1 MGDDGA
7 VVSGT
12 HAVLSYSK
20 ADRWTRCTGSIAA
33 CRDIKDLPS
42 EAAELGTAKHQV
54 QHWALSHSDPLKTI
68 TKELNSAIEATEAG
82 FAFVIDDEFREHVNT
97 CLGWIRAIPGDLRL
111 YELPLKSTKYLG
123 LEGQGGTADVVI
135 GDREK
140 RILHVGDSKFGYG
153 EVLPEGNRQ
162 CMGYARSALEELDE
176 FGVDYD
182 EVWLWIF
189 QPKRHKKPLC
199 AKMTVQALRDA
210 TDRWAL
216 PAQVAMKSYLGL
228 IPPIFTP
235 GDVQCQWCP
244 IRANCKAR
252 NDAILNAYPLETGKV
267 SDNVFTDEDL
277 SHALD
282 RADFLEAWCRD
293 IRAEAL
299 SRAIAGRSIPGY
311 KIIEGKRGNRRW
323 IDGSVA
329 AAILLA
335 EGVDPYAAPEVI
347 NPTEAQRRIKAAGK
361 DYAEVVGAIVD
372 QPPGK
377 PSLAKWSDEGKP
389 LAQQEF
395 GIEEAT

>member
-1 MGDDGA
+1 M
-7 VVSGT
+7 SGT

-33 CRDIKDLPS
+33 CKDIPDPPN
-42 EAAELGTAKHQV
+42 EAAALGTAKHAV
-54 QHWALSHSDPLKTI
+54 QYWCLSHTDPLKT
-68 TKELNSAIEATEAG
+68 ATEDLNGQIESADG
-82 FAFVIDDEFREHVNT
+82 FAFDIDDEFREHVNM
-97 CLGWIRAIPGDLRL
+97 CLEWIRAIPGDLRL
-111 YELPLKSTKYLG
+111 YELPLKSTRYLG

-140 RILHVGDSKFGYG
+140 RILHIGDSKFGYG

-199 AKMTVQALRDA
+199 AKMTVRALRDE
-210 TDRWAL
+210 TDKWAG
-216 PAQVAMKSYLGL
+216 PAQEAMAAYDGL
-228 IPPIFTP
+228 YAPKLTP
-235 GDVQCQWCP
+235 GDIQCQWCP
-244 IRANCKAR
+244 IRAKCKAR
-252 NDAILNAYPLETGKV
+252 NDAILNEFPVEAGEVPAVV
-267 SDNVFTDEDL
+267 SLTDTDL
-277 SHALD
+277 AHALD
-282 RADFLEAWCRD
+282 KGRFLEAWYRD
-293 IRAEAL
+293 ILAEAL
-299 SRAIAGRSIPGY
+299 ARATAGRHIPGY
-311 KIIEGKRGNRRW
+311 KVIEGKRGNRRW
-323 IDGSVA
+323 VDGGVA

-335 EGVDPYAAPEVI
+335 EGIDPYAAPEVI
-347 NPTEAQRRIKAAGK
+347 SPTEAQRRIKAAGK
-361 DYAEVVGAIVD
+361 DYTEVVGAIVE

-395 GIEEAT
+395 GTEEEAT

>member
-1 MGDDGA
+1 
-7 VVSGT
+7 VSGT

-33 CRDIKDLPS
+33 CKGIPDPVN
-42 EAAELGTAKHQV
+42 EAAALGTCKHAV
-54 QHWALSHSDPLKTI
+54 QYWCLSHSDPLKT
-68 TKELNSAIEATEAG
+68 ATEDLNGQIESADG
-82 FAFVIDDEFREHVNT
+82 FAFDIDDEFREHVNL
-97 CLGWIRAIPGDLRL
+97 CLEWIRDIPGDVRL
-111 YELPLKSTKYLG
+111 YELPLKSTRYLG

-140 RILHVGDSKFGYG
+140 RILHIGDSKFGYG
-153 EVLPEGNRQ
+153 EVVPDGNRQ

-182 EVWLWIF
+182 EVYLWIF

-210 TDRWAL
+210 TDKWYDA
-216 PAQVAMKSYLGL
+216 ANEAMAAYRGVTS
-228 IPPIFTP
+228 PIFTP

-244 IRANCKAR
+244 ARRTCKAR
-252 NDAILNAYPLETGKV
+252 NDAILNAYPVETGKV
-267 SDNVFTDEDL
+267 SDNVFTEEDL
-277 SHALD
+277 AHALD

-299 SRAIAGRSIPGY
+299 SRATAGRSIPGY

-323 IDGSVA
+323 VDGSVA

-335 EGVDPYAAPEVI
+335 EGIDPYAAPEII

-395 GIEEAT
+395 GIEEASGA